1 MSLKRISLFYAGV
14 CMAAYMAIWL
24 GSLLPG
30 NLESAVLDYIS
41 VGVFLALFFVS
52 VGVVFIYS
60 KAISNK
66 IYYGIL
72 AINALCL
79 GLSYLEIHLIVLNIS
94 AVSQGLLFSIIVKAI
109 IMNGPDQIKNFSSF
123 ALGVVLAA
131 GMNFLPGEIINSYL
145 IAALMLFILF
155 FFNAGKTLISVENEQ
170 LLPKLQKRH
179 LIVFGV
185 FAIIIFLEIN
195 FLVWSLILKDESQG
209 IVHQFT
215 LILTCLM
222 IFLFRRYFYRLK
234 LKLSNIGW
242 LFTCSILLT
251 IGIGMLYTFNITVF
265 FILVFSFS
273 ISYLYAIARAVS
285 GISFPSHHI
294 AILSFII
301 ALFMFIFGLI
311 VQNHLEFAQA
321 INIPENVLA
330 LSARQALM
338 KEMASV
344 SAFLIILTGVLFL
357 YRRKWKYE
365 SFNF

>member
-14 CMAAYMAIWL
+14 CIAIYMAILL
-24 GSLLPG
+24 GSILPDK
-30 NLESAVLDYIS
+30 LENTGLDYIS
-41 VGVFLALFFVS
+41 AGVFLALFFVS
-52 VGVVFIYS
+52 AGAVFFYS
-60 KAISNK
+60 KTISNK
-66 IYYGIL
+66 IYYGVL
-72 AINALCL
+72 FINAMCL
-79 GLSYLEIHLIVLNIS
+79 GLSYVEIHLVVLYFS
-94 AVSQGLLFSIIVKAI
+94 AILQGLLFSIIVKAI
-109 IMNGPDQIKNFSSF
+109 INNGPDQIKNFSSL

-131 GMNFLPGEIINSYL
+131 GMNFFPGEIINSYL
-145 IAALMLFILF
+145 IAAIMLFILI
-155 FFNAGKTLISVENEQ
+155 FFNTGKTLISAENAQ
-170 LLPKLQKRH
+170 IMPKLQKRH
-179 LIVFGV
+179 FIVFSV
-185 FAIIIFLEIN
+185 LAIIIFLEVN

-209 IVHQFT
+209 ILHQFT

-222 IFLFRRYFYRLK
+222 IFLFRRYFYNLK

-242 LFTCSILLT
+242 LFTFSILLT

-265 FILVFSFS
+265 FVLVFSIS
-273 ISYLYAIARAVS
+273 ISYFYAIAHAVS
-285 GISFPSHHI
+285 GISFQSHHI
-294 AILSFII
+294 AVLSFIF

-311 VQNHLEFAQA
+311 VQNHIEFAQA

-344 SAFLIILTGVLFL
+344 SAVLIILTGVLFL